1 MLSIA
6 LQCRCFHRLDR
17 DWGSSELLEITMTR
31 LNHTAIGEAVV
42 HFHKLEKQGADTPDL
57 SYGLT
62 GRLYLTQS
70 GWLMLSVPNA
80 LGRGAFQALNV
91 PGAELPL
98 QDSTGQYNAH
108 ISVMR
113 PEEIL
118 KIGGP
123 DKVLERGKEFS
134 FTLGPVRE
142 VNPEGWDE
150 MERAWFIQVRSPDL
164 EKLRKTYG
172 LSPLPNNNKY
182 DFHITFA
189 VRRKGVTRNNNL
201 MMRRVGDMIR
211 NPSKYFDDKYTRKTA
226 STGWEVKDSAIHG
239 KGLFATKE
247 FGPAD
252 VIASGGHFA
261 PDGTFVRSD
270 ALKPINHSKRPNTV
284 VRLEDDELV
293 LVADDLITPG
303 EELTLDYVDAYS
315 VLGIDVQF
323 EDGSGIESNNDV
335 LEKKSENRWLKVIR
349 EVVEDDSCA
358 DAKSEDCRPN
368 NNPQPPRSSPRSP
381 SKDQQA
387 QIQRSAIEEQQSSQK
402 LAASDQDKKALSFEF
417 VCSGCGQLSG
427 DCAGCPGNIQLVP
440 AHEFKKKAAEL
451 DSYEVEAFKKE
462 PLIGRPGADI
472 SNYLSRLQSRANRI
486 QKEEL
491 ASSRMQAALKG
502 DFGYSQSRDYWAGR
516 TPQRPKLLHQLTDM
530 AMRRNAGR

>member
-1 MLSIA
+1 
-6 LQCRCFHRLDR
+6 
-17 DWGSSELLEITMTR
+17 MTR
-31 LNHTAIGEAVV
+31 LNHTAIGGAVV

-62 GRLYLTQS
+62 GRLYLSQS

-80 LGRGAFQALNV
+80 LGRGAFQALNA
-91 PGAELPL
+91 PGVELPV
-98 QDSTGQYNAH
+98 QGSSGQYNAH

-113 PEEIL
+113 PEEVL
-118 KIGGP
+118 KCGGP
-123 DKVLERGKEFS
+123 DKLLERGKELS

-164 EKLRKTYG
+164 EKLRKSYG
-172 LSPLPNNNKY
+172 LSALPSNNKY

-189 VRRKGVTRNNNL
+189 VRRKHVTRDNNL

-211 NPSKYFDDKYTRKTA
+211 NPSKYFDDKYTRKEA

-335 LEKKSENRWLKVIR
+335 LEKKSENRWLKVIK

-358 DAKSEDCRPN
+358 DAKNEDCRPD

-402 LAASDQDKKALSFEF
+402 LAASGQDKEALSFEF
-417 VCSGCGQLSG
+417 VCSGCGQPSG
-427 DCAGCPGNIQLVP
+427 GCAGCPGNIQLIPVSEYKQ
-440 AHEFKKKAAEL
+440 ASQR

-462 PLIGRPGADI
+462 PLIGRPGADL
-472 SNYLSRLQSRANRI
+472 SNYAQRLQSRANRI

-491 ASSRMQAALKG
+491 ASSRMQAALNG
-502 DFGYSQSRDYWAGR
+502 DFGYSQSQDYWAGR

-530 AMRRNAGR
+530 AMRRNAGQ

>member
-1 MLSIA
+1 
-6 LQCRCFHRLDR
+6 
-17 DWGSSELLEITMTR
+17 MTR
-31 LNHTAIGEAVV
+31 LNHTAIGGAIV
-42 HFHKLEKQGADTPDL
+42 HFHRLEKQGADTPDL

-62 GRLYLTQS
+62 GRLYLSQS

-80 LGRGAFQALNV
+80 LGRGAFQALNA
-91 PGAELPL
+91 PGVELPV
-98 QDSTGQYNAH
+98 QGSSGQYNAH

-113 PEEIL
+113 PEEVL
-118 KIGGP
+118 KCGGP

-142 VNPEGWDE
+142 VNPDGWDE

-164 EKLRKTYG
+164 EKLRKSYG
-172 LSPLPNNNKY
+172 LSALPSNNKY

-189 VRRKGVTRNNNL
+189 VRRKHVTRDNNL
-201 MMRRVGDMIR
+201 MMRRVGDIIR
-211 NPSKYFDDKYTRKTA
+211 NPSKYFDDKYTRKEA

-247 FGPAD
+247 FAPAA

-315 VLGIDVQF
+315 VLGIDVKF

-335 LEKKSENRWLKVIR
+335 LEKKAENRWLKVIK

-358 DAKSEDCRPN
+358 DAKSDDCRGN
-368 NNPQPPRSSPRSP
+368 NHPQPPRSSPHSP

-402 LAASDQDKKALSFEF
+402 LAASGLDNAALSFY
-417 VCSGCGQLSG
+417 CSGCGRESS
-427 DCAGCPGNIQLVP
+427 DCVGCTDNLRLIPE
-440 AHEFKKKAAEL
+440 HEFKKEAAEPKQYRANFKSASLGKQASQL

-462 PLIGRPGADI
+462 PLIGRPGANL
-472 SNYLSRLQSRANRI
+472 SNYLPRLQSRANRI

-491 ASSRMQAALKG
+491 ASSRMQAALEG
-502 DFGYSQSRDYWAGR
+502 DFGYSQSQDYWAGR

-530 AMRRNAGR
+530 AMRGNAKQ